1 MSREEVT
8 ETESQQTTSAN
19 KESREIPNSTAAPK
33 KSASHPSLHAQ
44 HSQNEQSLTAESS
57 QDIKISSGRKQQKD
71 KNKDIKSNNA
81 YQSISGKDII
91 NNNKSTSN
99 GNTST
104 KTSDGIDENSSGSF
118 NHDDSISNGD
128 TDHDPFHENE
138 NGISIPR
145 RQSMNDNSQ
154 RSSKSHSMHQRHNST
169 PISSSINIVTT
180 NTSISTSPPPSSPSS
195 PPSPSPSNNSDNNDN
210 TNPDNIN
217 NNANTSTIT
226 STNTTYSNG
235 INIQSQTYEETPQ
248 ISYPSM
254 NPTPY
259 MAVPSQYFTPFYP
272 NNGQYFYDP
281 QYNRFGRPPHQI
293 PPSAQQTFVRSNV
306 YPYHQIP
313 VIPQIHPP
321 PYNPSPLIPHQSL
334 PTRYLNPSSAT
345 GGDSGFSSR
354 RSSLDQVRT
363 PEFGPQH
370 PPRIHQQKKP
380 KQLDKALWVGNLPDT
395 TTQDE
400 LKEFFA
406 DENMESVFHIKKSNC
421 AFVNYKTHEAVME
434 AVHKYNDTEFK
445 DIKLVCRPRKQTPAD
460 LKLKTESLSALISEN
475 TPPPTPSEAG
485 STSSTRSRRSSLPP
499 RQRIRQPSI
508 ASMSPASSVSSL
520 KPSSQNRYFILKSLT
535 QDDLDISVKSGYWA
549 TQPHNEAALN
559 KAFKSAENVY
569 LIFSANKSG
578 EFYGYARMLS
588 PISKETTETVQWTPI
603 DEAAL
608 AASSSRLSPNQDE
621 LKLRKKFQDEENED
635 CEDDAVPSRNWGTT
649 FKVEWIK
656 VQKLP
661 FIRTRQLRNPWN
673 ANREVKISRDGT
685 EVEPVVGERL
695 LAEFHK
701 SPQTIPTSYSN
712 ISGPLLTQ
720 PLNIDGQGVG
730 GEGQDRMLTTNGA
743 QIPPIIDPNFMPSA
757 QPTFFTPPPGYWH
770 PQPIII
776 PPYGAH
782 PAPPGYVPQQAWTA
796 SSSKDQPVGVTR
808 VQPAQPSIVTGSP
821 MMPLDQQQYVEVIW
835 GPMQHPSHY
844 QSVPAPHL
852 YQPGAGVHYQ
862 QAPPQQYYRPSEDNG
877 HVDNHMSYQVSS
889 QQEQNMSNDQESESH
904 MVSSYLMEEQSAE
917 TSSNA

>member
-8 ETESQQTTSAN
+8 EAETQQTTSTS
-19 KESREIPNSTAAPK
+19 KESREIPISTTAPK
-33 KSASHPSLHAQ
+33 KSASHPSLHVQ
-44 HSQNEQSLTAESS
+44 QSQNEQSLTAESS
-57 QDIKISSGRKQQKD
+57 QEIKINSGRKQQKD
-71 KNKDIKSNNA
+71 KNKDILKSNNA
-81 YQSISGKDII
+81 YQSVSDKDII

-104 KTSDGIDENSSGSF
+104 KTSNIINSDEVDENSNGSF
-118 NHDDSISNGD
+118 NHDDNIISGG
-128 TDHDPFHENE
+128 TDHDPFHENT
-138 NGISIPR
+138 ISIPR

-169 PISSSINIVTT
+169 PISSSINVVTT
-180 NTSISTSPPPSSPSS
+180 NTKTPQMS
-195 PPSPSPSNNSDNNDN
+195 
-210 TNPDNIN
+210 
-217 NNANTSTIT
+217 
-226 STNTTYSNG
+226 YSN
-235 INIQSQTYEETPQ
+235 
-248 ISYPSM
+248 M
-254 NPTPY
+254 NQPTPF
-259 MAVPSQYFTPFYP
+259 MPVPPQYFPFFP

-281 QYNRFGRPPHQI
+281 QYNRFGRPPPQI
-293 PPSAQQTFVRSNV
+293 SPSAQQNFVRSNV
-306 YPYHQIP
+306 YPYQQIP
-313 VIPQIHPP
+313 VIPPIHHPP
-321 PYNPSPLIPHQSL
+321 YHNPSPLIPHQSH
-334 PTRYLNPSSAT
+334 PTRYVN

-354 RSSLDQVRT
+354 RSSLDQISRT

-370 PPRIHQQKKP
+370 NPRIHQQKKP
-380 KQLDKALWVGNLPDT
+380 KQLDKALWVGNLPDST
-395 TTQDE
+395 THDE

-406 DENMESVFHIKKSNC
+406 DENMESVFHIKRSNC
-421 AFVNYKTHEAVME
+421 AFVNYKTYEAVME
-434 AVHKYNDTEFK
+434 AVHKYNEMEFK
-445 DIKLVCRPRKQTPAD
+445 GIKLVCRPRKQTPAD

-485 STSSTRSRRSSLPP
+485 STASSTRSRRSSLPP

-578 EFYGYARMLS
+578 EFYGYARQES
-588 PISKETTETVQWTPI
+588 TETVQWTPI

-621 LKLRKKFQDEENED
+621 SKSRKKLQDEENED

-701 SPQTIPTSYSN
+701 SQTTPASYSN
-712 ISGPLLTQ
+712 MSGPLLTQ
-720 PLNIDGQGVG
+720 PLNIDGQGVV
-730 GEGQDRMLTTNGA
+730 GEGQDRGLATQNGA
-743 QIPPIIDPNFMPSA
+743 QIQPPMMDPNYIPNA
-757 QPTFFTPPPGYWH
+757 QPAFFTPPPGYWH

-776 PPYGAH
+776 PPYGAPH
-782 PAPPGYVPQQAWTA
+782 APPGYVPQQAWTA
-796 SSSKDQPVGVTR
+796 ASSKDQSVGVTR
-808 VQPAQPSIVTGSP
+808 VQPSQPST
-821 MMPLDQQQYVEVIW
+821 
-835 GPMQHPSHY
+835 
-844 QSVPAPHL
+844 VPAPHL
-852 YQPGAGVHYQ
+852 YPSGAGVHYQ
-862 QAPPQQYYRPSEDNG
+862 QAPPQQYYRSSEDNG
-877 HVDNHMSYQVSS
+877 HVDSHMTYQVSS
-889 QQEQNMSNDQESESH
+889 QEQNMGNDQEGESH
-904 MVSSYLMEEQSAE
+904 MVPTYLMEDQSAE
-917 TSSNA
+917 TSSSA

>member
-8 ETESQQTTSAN
+8 EAETQQTTSTS
-19 KESREIPNSTAAPK
+19 KESREIPISTTAPK
-33 KSASHPSLHAQ
+33 KSASHPSLHVQ
-44 HSQNEQSLTAESS
+44 QSQNEQSLTAESS
-57 QDIKISSGRKQQKD
+57 QEIKINSGRKQQKD
-71 KNKDIKSNNA
+71 KNKDILKSNNA
-81 YQSISGKDII
+81 YQSVSDKDII

-104 KTSDGIDENSSGSF
+104 KTSNIINSDEVDENSNGSF
-118 NHDDSISNGD
+118 NHDDNIISGG
-128 TDHDPFHENE
+128 TDHDPFHENT
-138 NGISIPR
+138 ISIPR

-169 PISSSINIVTT
+169 PISSSINVVTT
-180 NTSISTSPPPSSPSS
+180 NTSISSS
-195 PPSPSPSNNSDNNDN
+195 PPSPSSSSNNSNSNDN
-210 TNPDNIN
+210 TNPANTN
-217 NNANTSTIT
+217 SNANANTIT

-235 INIQSQTYEETPQ
+235 VNMQSQMYEETPQ
-248 ISYPSM
+248 MSYSNM
-254 NPTPY
+254 NQPTPF
-259 MAVPSQYFTPFYP
+259 MPVPPQYFPFFP

-281 QYNRFGRPPHQI
+281 QYNRFGRPPPQI
-293 PPSAQQTFVRSNV
+293 SPSAQQNFVRSNV
-306 YPYHQIP
+306 YPYQPIP
-313 VIPQIHPP
+313 VIPPIHHPP
-321 PYNPSPLIPHQSL
+321 YHNPSPLIPHQSH
-334 PTRYLNPSSAT
+334 PTRYVN

-354 RSSLDQVRT
+354 RSSLDQISRT

-370 PPRIHQQKKP
+370 NPRIHQQKKP
-380 KQLDKALWVGNLPDT
+380 KQLDKALWVGNLPDST
-395 TTQDE
+395 THDE

-406 DENMESVFHIKKSNC
+406 DENMESVFHIKRSNC
-421 AFVNYKTHEAVME
+421 AFVNYKTYEAVME
-434 AVHKYNDTEFK
+434 AVHKYNEMEFK
-445 DIKLVCRPRKQTPAD
+445 GIKLVCRPRKQTPAD

-485 STSSTRSRRSSLPP
+485 STASSTRSRRSSLPP

-588 PISKETTETVQWTPI
+588 PISKESTETVQWTPI

-621 LKLRKKFQDEENED
+621 SKSRKKLQDEENED

-701 SPQTIPTSYSN
+701 SQTTPASYSN
-712 ISGPLLTQ
+712 MSGPLLTQ
-720 PLNIDGQGVG
+720 PLNIDGQGVV
-730 GEGQDRMLTTNGA
+730 GEGQDRGLATQNGA
-743 QIPPIIDPNFMPSA
+743 QIQPPMMDPNYIPNA
-757 QPTFFTPPPGYWH
+757 QPAFFTPPPGYWH

-776 PPYGAH
+776 PPYGAPH
-782 PAPPGYVPQQAWTA
+782 APPGYVPQQAWTA
-796 SSSKDQPVGVTR
+796 ASSKDQSVGVTR
-808 VQPAQPSIVTGSP
+808 VQPSQPSTGSP
-821 MMPLDQQQYVEVIW
+821 MVSLDQQQYVE

-852 YQPGAGVHYQ
+852 YPSGAGVHYQ
-862 QAPPQQYYRPSEDNG
+862 QAPPQQYYRSSEDNG
-877 HVDNHMSYQVSS
+877 HVDSHMTYQVSS
-889 QQEQNMSNDQESESH
+889 QEQNMGNDQEGESH
-904 MVSSYLMEEQSAE
+904 MVPTYLMEDQSAE
-917 TSSNA
+917 TSSSA